1 MEAAFPFR
9 REDLPSPR
17 SVCVQTF
24 FSGAPIVRR
33 WCRVGAP
40 PSWPLPPVV
49 SSGDPADPGGE
60 TPEDTAE

>member
-24 FSGAPIVRR
+24 LSGAPIVRR
-33 WCRVGAP
+33 WCRVGAL

-49 SSGDPADPGGE
+49 NSGDPADPRGE
-60 TPEDTAE
+60 SSEDTAE